1 MREQHYKC
9 NFAKIETVSIAQK
22 EGQLFWLKI
31 FFQVEENYV
40 DLLRWRVVIWIA
52 MKGTINV
59 EKDFHNLS
67 ERKELIL

>member
-1 MREQHYKC
+1 MY

-40 DLLRWRVVIWIA
+40 DLLRYEVVIWIA
-52 MKGTINV
+52 MKVTINV

-67 ERKELIL
+67 ERKEFCK

>member
-22 EGQLFWLKI
+22 ELFWLKT

-40 DLLRWRVVIWIA
+40 DLLRYEVVIWIA

-67 ERKELIL
+67 ERKEFCK

>member
-1 MREQHYKC
+1 MY

-22 EGQLFWLKI
+22 EGQLFWLKT

-40 DLLRWRVVIWIA
+40 DLLRWEVVIWIA
-52 MKGTINV
+52 LKVTINV

-67 ERKELIL
+67 ERKEFYK

>member
-1 MREQHYKC
+1 MY

-22 EGQLFWLKI
+22 EGQLFWLKT

-40 DLLRWRVVIWIA
+40 DLFRWEVVIWIA
-52 MKGTINV
+52 MKGTTNV

-67 ERKELIL
+67 ERKEFCK

>member
-1 MREQHYKC
+1 MY

-22 EGQLFWLKI
+22 EGQLFWLKT

-40 DLLRWRVVIWIA
+40 DLLRYEVVIWIA

-59 EKDFHNLS
+59 DFS
-67 ERKELIL
+67 QPIWEERIL

>member
-1 MREQHYKC
+1 MY

-22 EGQLFWLKI
+22 EDQLFWLKT

-40 DLLRWRVVIWIA
+40 DLLRWEVVIWIA

-67 ERKELIL
+67 ERKEFCK

>member
-1 MREQHYKC
+1 MY

-22 EGQLFWLKI
+22 ELFWLKT

-40 DLLRWRVVIWIA
+40 DLLRYEVVIWIA

-59 EKDFHNLS
+59 DFS
-67 ERKELIL
+67 QPI

>member
-1 MREQHYKC
+1 MY

-22 EGQLFWLKI
+22 EGQLFWLKT

-40 DLLRWRVVIWIA
+40 DLFRWEVVIWIA

-67 ERKELIL
+67 ERKEFCK

>member
-1 MREQHYKC
+1 MY
-9 NFAKIETVSIAQK
+9 NFAKIETVSIAHQ
-22 EGQLFWLKI
+22 ELFWLKI

-40 DLLRWRVVIWIA
+40 DLLRYEVVIWIA

-67 ERKELIL
+67 ERKEFCK

>member
-1 MREQHYKC
+1 MY

-22 EGQLFWLKI
+22 EGQLFWLKT

-40 DLLRWRVVIWIA
+40 DLLRYEVVIWIA
-52 MKGTINV
+52 MKVTINV

-67 ERKELIL
+67 ERKEFCK

>member
-1 MREQHYKC
+1 MY

-22 EGQLFWLKI
+22 EGQLFWLKT

-40 DLLRWRVVIWIA
+40 DLLRWEVVIWIA
-52 MKGTINV
+52 MKVTINV

-67 ERKELIL
+67 ERKEFCK

>member
-40 DLLRWRVVIWIA
+40 DLLRWEVVIWIA
-52 MKGTINV
+52 MKVKINV

-67 ERKELIL
+67 ERKEFCK

>member
-40 DLLRWRVVIWIA
+40 DLLRWEVVIWIA
-52 MKGTINV
+52 MKVTINV

-67 ERKELIL
+67 ERKEFCK

>member
-1 MREQHYKC
+1 MY

-40 DLLRWRVVIWIA
+40 DLLRWEVGIWIA
-52 MKGTINV
+52 MKVTINV

-67 ERKELIL
+67 ERKEFCK

>member
-1 MREQHYKC
+1 MY

-40 DLLRWRVVIWIA
+40 DLLRWEVVIWIA
-52 MKGTINV
+52 MKVTINV

-67 ERKELIL
+67 ERKEFCK

>member
-1 MREQHYKC
+1 MY

-22 EGQLFWLKI
+22 ELFWLKT

-40 DLLRWRVVIWIA
+40 DLLRYEVVIWIA
-52 MKGTINV
+52 MKVTINV

-67 ERKELIL
+67 ERKEFCK

>member
-1 MREQHYKC
+1 MY

-22 EGQLFWLKI
+22 EGQLFWLKT

-40 DLLRWRVVIWIA
+40 DLLRWEVVIWIA
-52 MKGTINV
+52 MKVTINV

>member
-1 MREQHYKC
+1 MY

-22 EGQLFWLKI
+22 EGQLFWLKT

-40 DLLRWRVVIWIA
+40 DLLRWEVVIWIA
-52 MKGTINV
+52 LKVTINV

-67 ERKELIL
+67 ERKEFCK

>member
-1 MREQHYKC
+1 MC

-40 DLLRWRVVIWIA
+40 DLLRWEVVIWIA
-52 MKGTINV
+52 MKVTINV

-67 ERKELIL
+67 ERKEFCK

>member
-40 DLLRWRVVIWIA
+40 DLLRWEVVIWIA

-67 ERKELIL
+67 ERKEFCK

>member
-1 MREQHYKC
+1 MY

-22 EGQLFWLKI
+22 EGQLFWLKT

-40 DLLRWRVVIWIA
+40 DLLRWEVVIWIA

-67 ERKELIL
+67 EREELIL

>member
-1 MREQHYKC
+1 MY

-40 DLLRWRVVIWIA
+40 DLLRWEAVIWIA
-52 MKGTINV
+52 MKVTINV

-67 ERKELIL
+67 ERKEFCK

>member
-1 MREQHYKC
+1 MY

-22 EGQLFWLKI
+22 EGQLFWLKT

-40 DLLRWRVVIWIA
+40 DLLRWEVVIWIA
-52 MKGTINV
+52 MKVTINV

-67 ERKELIL
+67 ERKEFCKYM

>member
-1 MREQHYKC
+1 MY

-22 EGQLFWLKI
+22 EGQLFWLKT

-40 DLLRWRVVIWIA
+40 DLLRYEVVIWIA
-52 MKGTINV
+52 LKVTINV

-67 ERKELIL
+67 ERKEFCK

>member
-1 MREQHYKC
+1 MY

-40 DLLRWRVVIWIA
+40 DLLRWEVVIWIA
-52 MKGTINV
+52 MKVTINV
-59 EKDFHNLS
+59 EKDFYNLS
-67 ERKELIL
+67 ERKEFCK

>member
-1 MREQHYKC
+1 MY

-40 DLLRWRVVIWIA
+40 DLLRWEVVIWIA
-52 MKGTINV
+52 MKVTTNV

-67 ERKELIL
+67 ERKEFCK